1 MARPGG
7 NPELV
12 RHQFTTNR
20 EEPLIAKLSLRVT
33 PSMLSAIKGQENW
46 QEFVRKAL
54 ADALHYRSETT
65 RQTNS

>member
-33 PSMLSAIKGQENW
+33 PSMLAAIKRQGNW
-46 QEFVRKAL
+46 QEFVRKSLAEAL
-54 ADALHYRSETT
+54 SYCSEPT
-65 RQTNS
+65 R

>member
-1 MARPGG
+1 MVRPGG

-12 RHQFTTNR
+12 RYQFTTNR

-33 PSMLSAIKGQENW
+33 PSMLSAIKEQENW

-54 ADALHYRSETT
+54 AEALHYCSEAT
-65 RQTNS
+65 RPTNS